1 MRKKPPNKNF
11 LYVISPQVI
20 ANTNKFLYNLRQV
33 LSSGIVS
40 FFQLR
45 IKSNE
50 KKKIINL
57 AKKIKP
63 ITKRY
68 KVKFIINDSP
78 FITKV
83 SDADGCHLGR
93 GDPSF
98 NFGRKI
104 LGKKKIIGAT
114 CNNLKH
120 YSKNISK
127 FADYIAYGAFYKTTT
142 HKTKYRTNIKLLR
155 WAKKNIKKPIVA
167 IGGINQSNY
176 KILLENGAD
185 YIAVVSCIWN
195 LKNYSPLNA
204 VNMFKK

>member
-1 MRKKPPNKNF
+1 LRKKPPNRKF
-11 LYVISPQVI
+11 LYVISPQEI
-20 ANTNKFLYNLRQV
+20 FNTNKFLFNLRQV
-33 LSSGIVS
+33 LSSGIVN

-50 KKKIINL
+50 KKKIIDL
-57 AKKIKP
+57 AKKIKT

-78 FITKV
+78 FIAKV
-83 SDADGCHLGR
+83 SDAEGWHLGR
-93 GDPSF
+93 SDPSF

-114 CNNLKH
+114 CNNLKY

-127 FADYIAYGAFYKTTT
+127 FVDYIAYGAFYKTTT
-142 HKTKYRTNIKLLR
+142 HKTKYRANIKLLR

-185 YIAVVSCIWN
+185 YIAVVSCIWD
-195 LKNYSPLNA
+195 LKNYSPLKA

>member
-1 MRKKPPNKNF
+1 MRKKPPNKKF

-33 LSSGIVS
+33 LSSGVVS

-50 KKKIINL
+50 KKKIIDL

-78 FITKV
+78 FIAKV

-114 CNNLKH
+114 TNLKH

-127 FADYIAYGAFYKTTT
+127 CYTQTYGAFYKTTT
-142 HKTKYRTNIKLLR
+142 HKTKYRANIKLLR